1 MRAYYSKNLSGF
13 LSEDAGSILGAL
25 YAASGPGL
33 TQEQK
38 DAWEE
43 EIRILKE
50 DLCRLSS
57 GRVFLEFTIPRMGKR
72 ADAILYSS
80 GVVFVIEF
88 KVGATEY
95 LKADIE
101 QCVDYALDMKNFHE
115 GSHFLPVVPILV
127 ATGAQPC
134 INSYEQYGD
143 GVFEPVFV
151 RAGGLGQAIS
161 DIIASHNDADAAG
174 IEAWEKSGYR
184 PTPTIIEAA
193 QALYDNHDV
202 ADITR
207 AEAGAENLT
216 RTTDAV
222 IGIINES
229 RKRGRKSICFV
240 TGVPGAGK
248 TLAGLNLAV
257 KRRSGAGGDNAVFLS
272 GNGPLIQVLQEAL
285 ARNRVDNNKRKRKSN
300 PGTERVTK
308 ADALRQTRAFI
319 QNINNFLIEAENN
332 RSTQYE
338 RIVIFD
344 EAQRAWDR
352 SATDKLMKKKVG
364 RELHMSE
371 PEFLISAMDRHE
383 DWAVIVCLVGG
394 GQEINHNEA
403 GLPEWFSA
411 VRTRYPEWDVY
422 LSDEIRGGRQ
432 EGKNNEYLQGS
443 DIYAMLKGVR
453 WHPRQELHL
462 ATSIR
467 SFRSAHV
474 SRFVKALLDLDSKE
488 AMQTLSG
495 LDRYPIVLTRNFD
508 LAKRWLR
515 ERARGGERFGIVA
528 AAKSYRLKPYGIYV
542 EVTINA
548 PHWFLNPT
556 DDPRSSCGLEYT
568 ATEFEIQGLELD
580 WACVAWDADLRY
592 VGDDWQYREFR
603 GDKWTRIAKEY
614 RMRYLKNAYRVL
626 LTRARQGMVIFVPE
640 GDPDDSTRNVRFY
653 DGTYCYL
660 KETGIQELEGRG
672 PERACQKAA
681 GAVGG

>member
-1 MRAYYSKNLSGF
+1 MRAYYSKSLSGF
-13 LSEDAGSILGAL
+13 LSEDTGSILGAL
-25 YAASGPGL
+25 CAMSGPGL

-50 DLCRLSS
+50 DLCRLDS

-88 KVGATEY
+88 KVGAKEY

-115 GSHFLPVVPILV
+115 GSHSLPVVPILI
-127 ATGAQPC
+127 ATGARPY
-134 INSYEQYGD
+134 NNRYEQYED
-143 GVFEPVFV
+143 DIFKPVLV
-151 RAGGLGQAIS
+151 HADGLGRAIS
-161 DIIASHNDADAAG
+161 DIIASHNGADTTG
-174 IEAWEKSGYR
+174 VDAWEQLGYR

-222 IGIINES
+222 IGIIRES
-229 RKRGRKSICFV
+229 KKLEKKSICFV

-257 KRRSGAGGDNAVFLS
+257 KGRSNADEDGAVFLS
-272 GNGPLIQVLQEAL
+272 GNGYLVQVLQEAL
-285 ARNRVDNNKRKRKSN
+285 ARNRVNNNKRKRKSN
-300 PGTERVTK
+300 PDTERVTK
-308 ADALRQTRAFI
+308 AEALRQTRAFI

-352 SATDKLMKKKVG
+352 SATDRLMKKKIG
-364 RELHMSE
+364 MEPHMSE
-371 PEFLISAMDRHE
+371 PEFLISAMDRHK

-432 EGKNNEYLQGS
+432 EGKNNEYLQGG
-443 DIYAMLKGVR
+443 DMDAMLKGVR
-453 WHPRQELHL
+453 WHSRQELHL

-515 ERARGGERFGIVA
+515 ERARSGERFGVLA

-568 ATEFEIQGLELD
+568 ATEFKVQGLELD

-592 VGDDWQYREFR
+592 VGHDWQYREFR

-614 RMRYLKNAYRVL
+614 KMRYLKNAYRVL

-640 GDPDDSTRNVRFY
+640 GDERDKTRKPEFY
-653 DGTYCYL
+653 DKTYKYF
-660 KETGIQELEGRG
+660 KEIGFKEL
-672 PERACQKAA
+672 
-681 GAVGG
+681 